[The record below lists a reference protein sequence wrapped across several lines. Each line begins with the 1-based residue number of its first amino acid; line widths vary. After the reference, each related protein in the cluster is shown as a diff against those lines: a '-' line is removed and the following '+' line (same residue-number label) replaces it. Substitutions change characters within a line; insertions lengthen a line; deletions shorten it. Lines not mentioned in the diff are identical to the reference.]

1 MLTTKDIKIKET
13 KLEEL
18 TILSTSRI
26 SEKGKKKKRH
36 IGNIEPKQFEPKGKP
51 SPPDKTIITTGN
63 VEKFQKK
70 KKKK

>member
-1 MLTTKDIKIKET
+1 MITTKDIKTKET
-13 KLEEL
+13 KPEKL
-18 TILSTSRI
+18 TIISTNKVS
-26 SEKGKKKKRH
+26 
-36 IGNIEPKQFEPKGKP
+36 PKEFEPKGKP